1 MDKRGNFPTA
11 EELLC
16 SLPEKEIDEVPRKVS
31 VERVSF
37 KSRIPTATEDRIGAG
52 AASGI

>member
-16 SLPEKEIDEVPRKVS
+16 SLPEKEIDEVPRKISGVS
-31 VERVSF
+31 IFQVQNSNGNGR
-37 KSRIPTATEDRIGAG
+37 
-52 AASGI
+52 